1 LRWRN
6 VTIMILIFQVREI
19 RLVTTNIITKMAQLM
34 ITGVWEPVIT
44 TG

>member
-1 LRWRN
+1 
-6 VTIMILIFQVREI
+6 MILIFQVREI
-19 RLVTTNIITKMAQLM
+19 RLVTTNIITNMAQLM